1 MSKLTFEQIENIYQV
16 PSKTYFIK
24 LFSEL
29 DKKGFLQLSE
39 IIRYYCNQDNISY
52 LVGFSQTDS
61 KTAKPKYEKTGKRG
75 RPRKI
80 IQGRKVDGHIH
91 NAFTSTSGK
100 SCRRTVLKISKAID
114 KKMGKNVTR
123 IDSIRDNFGVYCYA
137 DYILKQS
144 DFIRQGGEFNFEKY
158 VRLHTNEF

>member
-52 LVGFSQTDS
+52 L
-61 KTAKPKYEKTGKRG
+61 
-75 RPRKI
+75 
-80 IQGRKVDGHIH
+80 
-91 NAFTSTSGK
+91 
-100 SCRRTVLKISKAID
+100 
-114 KKMGKNVTR
+114 
-123 IDSIRDNFGVYCYA
+123 
-137 DYILKQS
+137 
-144 DFIRQGGEFNFEKY
+144 
-158 VRLHTNEF
+158 